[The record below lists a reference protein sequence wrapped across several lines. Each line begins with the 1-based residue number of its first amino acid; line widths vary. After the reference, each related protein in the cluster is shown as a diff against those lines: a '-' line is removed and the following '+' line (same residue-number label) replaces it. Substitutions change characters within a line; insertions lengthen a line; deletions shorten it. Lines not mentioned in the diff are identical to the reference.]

1 MTELKMKLKPG
12 LVKRG
17 LAVALAIVLG
27 VSMIPDT
34 FASASGKNVEA
45 STRGES
51 NTDPSGKTDPNPS
64 GKTDPNPSGKTDPN
78 PTNNDDNN
86 TNTNT
91 SDTNKPGTTQT
102 TTTETPKNVAV
113 TGVVVTYDGA
123 NVKGTVTIKKG
134 TKYKFKAEITPDN
147 ATDKTVTWSTSNDKI
162 ATVTADG
169 VVKGKKAGKATI
181 TAKAGDKTAS
191 FKVKVQT
198 KKVTLKNVKMSKK
211 KIKLKKGETAE
222 LTATKNPVTASGKI
236 KWSTSNKKV
245 VTVKNGK
252 LKAKKPGKAT
262 ITAKVGNKKAT
273 CKVTVKK

>member
-34 FASASGKNVEA
+34 FASASGSKAET
-45 STRGES
+45 ST
-51 NTDPSGKTDPNPS
+51 SGKTDPNPS

-78 PTNNDDNN
+78 PTGGDDNN
-86 TNTNT
+86 TQDTNTNT
-91 SDTNKPGTTQT
+91 SDASNTGTTQT
-102 TTTETPKNVAV
+102 TTEAPKKVEV

-134 TKYKFKAEITPDN
+134 TKYKFKAEVTPDN

-198 KKVTLKNVKMSKK
+198 KKVTLKSVKMSKK

-236 KWSTSNKKV
+236 KWSTSNKKI